1 VIAGPRFFPMDWL
14 DQELI
19 GTVDQSRSD
28 DVHHLLG
35 PEASRPHRGPTT
47 ALSSR
52 MYVLAPGLAV
62 IAASMMGPFYLSSLR
77 PPAGRIVDFFQEWAS
92 ARNHFQGLPV
102 YANHRV
108 TIPRYL
114 GLEISRPQDLTVEVN
129 GHPPTSVLLALPLAA
144 FPYRDAVLAW
154 NLASLGMLAVS
165 LYLVWRGLRIPFST
179 RRLFLLIASLLV
191 CSPLILQFFFAQLN
205 LVLLLLLT
213 GTWAADRSGRPL
225 LAGALLGT
233 ATAIKIFP
241 GFVFLYFLLRGEWKA
256 LIAGALAVTTLT
268 GLTAAVLGVESY
280 RSYIDDV
287 LGRVAGFRGGWPN
300 ASLVGFWVKLFDPP
314 LSELQVEPLW
324 RSPAIARIGIVATCA
339 PILVALASMV
349 RRAATGDQ
357 RDLAFGSTLTAMLL
371 VSPITWDHY
380 LLLLA
385 VPIAVIGTHLPRST
399 AARALFAVILVA
411 FWSSP
416 SIIQHL
422 LIPGGKSHG
431 IAHPLQTV
439 TLLSYQCYALIA
451 LFGLGV
457 AATFGGHSLGWRI
470 AGSLS
475 SATTVD

>member
-1 VIAGPRFFPMDWL
+1 MGLGAN
-14 DQELI
+14 
-19 GTVDQSRSD
+19 
-28 DVHHLLG
+28 HL
-35 PEASRPHRGPTT
+35 
-47 ALSSR
+47 
-52 MYVLAPGLAV
+52 
-62 IAASMMGPFYLSSLR
+62 
-77 PPAGRIVDFFQEWAS
+77 
-92 ARNHFQGLPV
+92 QGVPV

-129 GHPPTSVLLALPLAA
+129 AHPPTSVLLALPFAA
-144 FPYRDAVLAW
+144 FRYQDAVLAW
-154 NLASLGMLAVS
+154 NLTSFGMLGAS
-165 LYLVWRGLRIPFST
+165 LYLVWRGLRIPFSA

-205 LVLLLLLT
+205 LVILLLLT
-213 GTWAADRSGRPL
+213 GTWAADRSGRPM

-233 ATAIKIFP
+233 AAAIKIFP
-241 GFVFLYFLLRGEWKA
+241 GFVFIYFLLRGEWKA
-256 LIAGALAVTTLT
+256 LIAGALAVTMLT
-268 GLTAAVLGVESY
+268 GLTAAVLGFESY
-280 RSYIDDV
+280 RCYFDDV
-287 LGRVAGFRGGWPN
+287 LRRVAGFRGGWPN
-300 ASLVGFWVKLFDPP
+300 ASLVGFWVKMFDPP

-324 RSPAIARIGIVATCA
+324 QQPGDRADRDRGVLRPVLI
-339 PILVALASMV
+339 ALASIV
-349 RRAATGDQ
+349 RRAATRDHL
-357 RDLAFGSTLTAMLL
+357 DLAFGSTLTAMLL

-380 LLLLA
+380 LLLLPL
-385 VPIAVIGTHLPRST
+385 PIAATWIHLPRST
-399 AARALFAVILVA
+399 SARALFAVILVA

-457 AATFGGHSLGWRI
+457 AVMFGGDSVGRRI
-470 AGSLS
+470 AGSVS